1 MSDAKAEAAPKSK
14 KKMLMFIIIGVV
26 VLVLLVGGGLAAFL
40 MLKSSGAEE
49 DAGHETKTEAK
60 KDTKKKSKDDKKKG
74 PVFEKLAQFTVNL
87 NSSETNEVLQTEI
100 SVELS
105 NEKEKEL
112 IKQYMPKILSEVNK
126 LLRSKKPEEVKVA
139 GGTDKLGVEIRELV
153 NKILKIEGD
162 GEGVLSVQFT
172 TFIVR

>member
-1 MSDAKAEAAPKSK
+1 MSEAKAEAAPKSK

-40 MLKSSGAEE
+40 MLKSGNSEEEAGNGA
-49 DAGHETKTEAK
+49 KTEAK
-60 KDTKKKSKDDKKKG
+60 KSAKKKDEKKAA

-87 NSSETNEVLQTEI
+87 NAPETNEVLQTDV

-105 NEKEKEL
+105 NVKEKDL
-112 IKQYMPKILSEVNK
+112 LKQYMPKIQSEVNK
-126 LLRSKKPEEVKVA
+126 LLRSKKPEEVKTA
-139 GGTDKLGVEIRELV
+139 AGTDKLGAEIRELI
-153 NKILKIEGD
+153 NKILKIEGE

>member
-1 MSDAKAEAAPKSK
+1 MSEAKADAAPKSK
-14 KKMLMFIIIGVV
+14 KKLMMFIIIGVV

-40 MLKSSGAEE
+40 MLKSGNSE
-49 DAGHETKTEAK
+49 DDGGQATKTEAK
-60 KDTKKKSKDDKKKG
+60 KDAKKKKDEKKAA

-87 NSSETNEVLQTEI
+87 NAPETNEVLQTDI

-105 NEKEKEL
+105 NVKEKDL
-112 IKQYMPKILSEVNK
+112 LKQYMPKIQSEVNK
-126 LLRSKKPEEVKVA
+126 LLRSKKPEEVKTA
-139 GGTDKLGVEIRELV
+139 AGTDKLGAEIRELI
-153 NKILKIEGD
+153 NKILKIEGE